1 MKVQLLFFAQLRD
14 AAGVSSMDV
23 ELETGASIADLVV
36 KVCSQNEQKAAFVDA
51 LQDDSVMVSVNQKV
65 VDQSKVLNN
74 GDEVGFLPPV
84 SGG

>member
-51 LQDDSVMVSVNQKV
+51 LRDGSVMVSVNQKV

-74 GDEVGFLPPV
+74 GDEIGFLPPV